1 MTGDRKLTDDELF
14 DVIAEQAIDD
24 EAERLAHLSDADLDA
39 ELAAAGVDPEQVNAK
54 GAELA
59 AQLLGSQPVQAV
71 PQAPPPAEP
80 AKVVHLAAARS
91 KRRPRVWLALVAAA
105 VAAIGGGA
113 LIVANQG
120 PPPPP
125 PGPTVVPAPSRPAPL
140 LLADALRDLAHTECQ
155 LKKWDECLQH
165 MNEAADED
173 PAGNQAPAVVAMRK
187 TATDA
192 LADELRENEA
202 KTGPLK
208 TPVRDH

>member
-1 MTGDRKLTDDELF
+1 
-14 DVIAEQAIDD
+14 
-24 EAERLAHLSDADLDA
+24 
-39 ELAAAGVDPEQVNAK
+39 K

-91 KRRPRVWLALVAAA
+91 KRRPRVWLPA

-140 LLADALRDLAHTECQ
+140 LLADALRDLARAECQ
-155 LKKWDECLQH
+155 LQKWHECLQH
-165 MNEAADED
+165 LNEA
-173 PAGNQAPAVVAMRK
+173 
-187 TATDA
+187 
-192 LADELRENEA
+192 
-202 KTGPLK
+202 
-208 TPVRDH
+208 